1 MAQPAFIHETLEA
14 RLFTGR
20 VVDAGNGMFRVLAG
34 NALREA
40 SLAASCLLQP
50 RENDLVLLACLE
62 NGADV
67 ILSVL
72 FHHDE
77 TATARVRLP
86 QNSAIEC
93 PGELAVR
100 AAASLDLQSG
110 KALRLESEDLKV
122 SAVTAS
128 AAAVKV
134 DTVFDTAEFC
144 CRALTTLGQTAV
156 SAFRSL
162 TQCLGESRRMV
173 EGADETRCADST
185 LVAGETATVMS
196 KNNLN
201 LAAETSRT
209 DAKLIQLG

>member
-1 MAQPAFIHETLEA
+1 MAQPAFFHESLEA

-20 VVDAGNGMFRVLAG
+20 VTGVENSGFRVLAG
-34 NALREA
+34 DGSYEA
-40 SLAASCLLQP
+40 PLAASCLLQP

-62 NGADV
+62 NNDAI

-72 FHHDE
+72 YHDP
-77 TATARVRLP
+77 TAPARVRLP
-86 QNSAIEC
+86 RNSAIEC

-100 AAASLDLQSG
+100 AASSLDLQSG
-110 KALRLESEDLKV
+110 QSLRLESEDLKV
-122 SAVTAS
+122 SSATAS
-128 AAAVKV
+128 MAALKV
-134 DTVFDTAEFC
+134 NTVFDSAEFC

-156 SAFRSL
+156 SMFRSF
-162 TQCLGESRRMV
+162 TQCLGESRKMV

-196 KNNLN
+196 KNSLN
-201 LAAETSRT
+201 LTKETSRT